1 MNEFFWNKRTRWIM
15 AAAVIGLAAGCSASI
30 SPAASSSAVTS
41 TSSTAA
47 SSIAAATPSAA
58 ASSGPPTS
66 GRPGPGGGAAG
77 GAGSNARSGPA
88 EGGAAGT
95 VGTVS
100 ASGFALTTVTGQQ
113 VTINEAPTTTYK
125 NGTSSIAASGIT
137 QGESVVVLG
146 ITNSTT
152 ITAAQITVQANNDPS
167 AVASAAG
174 VVPFQQGAP
183 SATKQVGQVPANYV
197 EGQGTIVSGTT
208 ADQATEAA
216 LAAYPGA
223 VVDRVVQ
230 LSSGEY
236 EVHYI
241 GVNWPHHVFVSQ
253 TFQVLGAG

>member
-1 MNEFFWNKRTRWIM
+1 MNATRRLVSNKRIQWIT
-15 AAAVIGLAAGCSASI
+15 APALIGLAAGCSASA
-30 SPAASSSAVTS
+30 SAAA

-47 SSIAAATPSAA
+47 TAPSTAATFAPSTAPTSA
-58 ASSGPPTS
+58 PATS

-77 GAGSNARSGPA
+77 GGGSNARSGPA
-88 EGGAAGT
+88 EGGAACT
-95 VGTVS
+95 VDTVS
-100 ASGFALTTVTGQQ
+100 ASGFTMATVTGQQ
-113 VTINEAPTTTYK
+113 VTVNEVATTTYK
-125 NGTSSIAASGIT
+125 NGTSSIAASAIT
-137 QGESVVVLG
+137 QGETVLVRG
-146 ITNSTT
+146 TTNSTS
-152 ITAAQITVQANNDPS
+152 ITAAQITVQATDNAS

-174 VVPFQQGAP
+174 VVPFEQGAP
-183 SATKQVGQVPANYV
+183 SATKQVGQIPANYV

-230 LSSGEY
+230 LSGGDD

>member
-1 MNEFFWNKRTRWIM
+1 MNATQRLVSNKRVRWIT
-15 AAAVIGLAAGCSASI
+15 AAALIGLAAGCSASA
-30 SPAASSSAVTS
+30 SPAA
-41 TSSTAA
+41 TSSTVATA
-47 SSIAAATPSAA
+47 PSTTATAPSTAATSAPA
-58 ASSGPPTS
+58 TS

-77 GAGSNARSGPA
+77 GGGSNARSGPA

-100 ASGFALTTVTGQQ
+100 ASGFTMATVTGQQ
-113 VTINEAPTTTYK
+113 VTVNEVATTTYK
-125 NGTSSIAASGIT
+125 NGTSSIAASAIT
-137 QGESVVVLG
+137 QGESVLVLG

-152 ITAAQITVQANNDPS
+152 ITAAQITVQATDNAS

-183 SATKQVGQVPANYV
+183 SATKQVGQIPANYV

-230 LSSGEY
+230 LSGGDY